1 MSDRPSDVSQDNSGQ
16 IIPVDQEPLVAVP
29 ERSSDQ
35 EVPAAQHLEEL
46 TREVLELKLDYLS
59 EAAQHLEELAR
70 EVLELKLD
78 YLSEAENR
86 SRSLKRLR
94 AQVKWLTGILL
105 VAIAVLGDSLI
116 WLTYNLNL
124 FPNQLERKIQST
136 TPDQQELETQ
146 AKNLET
152 SVNKPYQALTV
163 LLQALQ
169 DRVEADNVA
178 TPPNSPET
186 SNQNGK
192 NLSEFVETDQSNPP
206 KR

>member
-16 IIPVDQEPLVAVP
+16 IIAVDQEPLVAVP
-29 ERSSDQ
+29 EPSPDH

-105 VAIAVLGDSLI
+105 VAIAVLGGSLI
-116 WLTYNLNL
+116 WLTYSLNL
-124 FPNQLERKIQST
+124 FPNQLERKIQSK
-136 TPDQQELETQ
+136 TPEQQELKSLKSEVRSLGEQLPQTVRLLQGNQNKLKELETQ
-146 AKNLET
+146 AQNRET
-152 SVNKPYQALTV
+152 SVNKRY
-163 LLQALQ
+163 
-169 DRVEADNVA
+169 
-178 TPPNSPET
+178 
-186 SNQNGK
+186 
-192 NLSEFVETDQSNPP
+192 
-206 KR
+206 